1 MHVNLLSGCRV
12 AAANVVKLQNVQIC
26 TGHFMKP
33 RFVFKKCKCLG
44 RPYRLPGR
52 TEARGRPLPASGSS
66 WNGTE
71 GPAVPWFPS
80 IPVSAPGERRQGA
93 DLQRGYG
100 GHRGRNL
107 KTLTDGFLLRVS
119 EYFCRKG
126 TKAEEGSVASSGW
139 RNKHRFS
146 HTFKPEGTCTSG
158 AVLSDLQAS
167 CPWISRVNDWRCPES
182 SAEQSDKH
190 RRT

>member
-1 MHVNLLSGCRV
+1 MHVNLPSGCRV
-12 AAANVVKLQNVQIC
+12 AAANVVKLQNVQIY

-44 RPYRLPGR
+44 RPHRLPGR

-80 IPVSAPGERRQGA
+80 IPASAPGERRQGA

-100 GHRGRNL
+100 GTPETEPENTYRRLFAARVRVLLQERNQ
-107 KTLTDGFLLRVS
+107 GWGG
-119 EYFCRKG
+119 FCRFFRL
-126 TKAEEGSVASSGW
+126 EQQ
-139 RNKHRFS
+139 
-146 HTFKPEGTCTSG
+146 TS
-158 AVLSDLQAS
+158 LQS
-167 CPWISRVNDWRCPES
+167 YI
-182 SAEQSDKH
+182 
-190 RRT
+190 